1 MIERASEFGASAAV
15 PLVSGGDTS
24 HQSAGDMLRQ
34 AREAHGL
41 DAAVVAAAL
50 KVPVQKIEALED
62 DDIEALPDPVFA
74 RALAA
79 SMCRALRIDP
89 KPVLAKLPDAR
100 NPGLHTQPAMGAGF
114 HTDIERSNGGGLV
127 SRTLLVVVGLLL
139 AGAAVLFWLPQS
151 TLDQLSASVDRVLSR
166 TGTSEPTTAE
176 APASEGAAP
185 SVAAPAVAPAAA
197 DAPAPSAATG
207 AAPTAAQPP
216 AAPAGGAA
224 SPAVPASAAAPTAA
238 PASPATASATPDAST
253 AGETIVFNAKSESW
267 ISVTEAG
274 GKQLLYRVVQP
285 GETVGLSG
293 NLPLS
298 VVVGRAAGVDVQVRG
313 KAFDLAP
320 LTRGGTVARF
330 EIKP

>member
-1 MIERASEFGASAAV
+1 MIERASEFGASAAA
-15 PLVSGGDTS
+15 PLISSGGDTS

-62 DDIEALPDPVFA
+62 DDIDALPDPIFA

-100 NPGLHTQPAMGAGF
+100 NPGLHTQPAMSAGF
-114 HTDIERSNGGGLV
+114 HTDIERSSGGGMV
-127 SRTLLVVVGLLL
+127 SRTLLVVVVLLL
-139 AGAAVLFWLPQS
+139 AGAAALFWLPQS

-166 TGTSEPTTAE
+166 GGTTDAAQVE
-176 APASEGAAP
+176 APAPGAAAQAAP
-185 SVAAPAVAPAAA
+185 SAAADAATAPVATASAPAQAPAAA
-197 DAPAPSAATG
+197 APAATAAAG
-207 AAPTAAQPP
+207 AVPTASSAPTTASPVATP
-216 AAPAGGAA
+216 AAAA
-224 SPAVPASAAAPTAA
+224 S
-238 PASPATASATPDAST
+238 DAN
-253 AGETIVFNAKSESW
+253 AGQTIVFTARSESW

-274 GKQLLYRVVQP
+274 GKQLLYRVVQS
-285 GETVGLSG
+285 GETVALSG
-293 NLPLS
+293 NLPLT

-313 KAFDLAP
+313 KPFDLTP
-320 LTRGGTVARF
+320 FTRGGTVARF
-330 EIKP
+330 EVKS

>member
-1 MIERASEFGASAAV
+1 MIERASEFGASAAA
-15 PLVSGGDTS
+15 PLISGDTS

-41 DAAVVAAAL
+41 DVAVVAAAL

-62 DDIEALPDPVFA
+62 DDIDALPDPVFA

-100 NPGLHTQPAMGAGF
+100 NPGLHTRPAMSPGF
-114 HTDIERSNGGGLV
+114 HTDLHRSPGGGAG
-127 SRTLLVVVGLLL
+127 SKALLTVVGLLL
-139 AGAAVLFWLPQS
+139 VGAAALFFLPQA
-151 TLDQLSASVDRVLSR
+151 TLDHLSASVDSFMSR
-166 TGTSEPTTAE
+166 GSSSESAPKAEGPVVAAAAPGTANEAVPSQAAT
-176 APASEGAAP
+176 APAP
-185 SVAAPAVAPAAA
+185 VPATPPVSPQLAPAAS
-197 DAPAPSAATG
+197 PAATTL
-207 AAPTAAQPP
+207 AAGP
-216 AAPAGGAA
+216 AAPA
-224 SPAVPASAAAPTAA
+224 
-238 PASPATASATPDAST
+238 ATDATS
-253 AGETIVFNAKSESW
+253 GQFIVFNVRTESW
-267 ISVTEAG
+267 ISVTDAG
-274 GKQLLYRVVQP
+274 GKQLIQRTVP
-285 GETVGLSG
+285 AGETVALDGTP
-293 NLPLS
+293 PLK

>member
-15 PLVSGGDTS
+15 PLISGDTS
-24 HQSAGDMLRQ
+24 HQSAGDMLRA

-41 DAAVVAAAL
+41 DVAVVAAAL

-100 NPGLHTQPAMGAGF
+100 NPGLHTRPAMGAGF
-114 HTDIERSNGGGLV
+114 HTDVKRSANGGAGSKV
-127 SRTLLVVVGLLL
+127 LLTVVGLLL
-139 AGAAVLFWLPQS
+139 VGAAAIFWLPQS
-151 TLDQLSASVDRVLSR
+151 MMDQLSASVDRIMSR
-166 TGTSEPTTAE
+166 GAGTEPAAQAE
-176 APASEGAAP
+176 APATAAP
-185 SVAAPAVAPAAA
+185 TSAASGGATEPVAAHAAASALPASGAQQPAPVAIAPAAA
-197 DAPAPSAATG
+197 PA
-207 AAPTAAQPP
+207 
-216 AAPAGGAA
+216 
-224 SPAVPASAAAPTAA
+224 ASAAAAPAA
-238 PASPATASATPDAST
+238 PVADA
-253 AGETIVFNAKSESW
+253 GQLVVFNVRTESW
-267 ISVTEAG
+267 ISVTDAG
-274 GKQLLYRVVQP
+274 GKQLIQRTVP
-285 GETVGLSG
+285 AGETVALDGTP
-293 NLPLS
+293 PLK

>member
-15 PLVSGGDTS
+15 PLVSGGDTT

-62 DDIEALPDPVFA
+62 DDIDALPDPVFA

-100 NPGLHTQPAMGAGF
+100 NPGLHTQPAMSQGF
-114 HTDIERSNGGGLV
+114 HTEMQRSGGSGLG
-127 SRTLLVVVGLLL
+127 SRTLLLVVVLLL
-139 AGAAVLFWLPQS
+139 AGAAALFWLPQA
-151 TLDQLSASVDRVLSR
+151 TLDQLSVSVDRVLSR
-166 TGTSEPTTAE
+166 SGGTTDSTPAE
-176 APASEGAAP
+176 APAAGSTTSQAAP
-185 SVAAPAVAPAAA
+185 LAATDAAAAPAANVPAASLAPAAQPVTTA
-197 DAPAPSAATG
+197 QATSS
-207 AAPTAAQPP
+207 TAA
-216 AAPAGGAA
+216 
-224 SPAVPASAAAPTAA
+224 AA
-238 PASPATASATPDAST
+238 PASPAAAVVPAAAAADANASQ
-253 AGETIVFNAKSESW
+253 TIVFNARAESW

-285 GETVGLSG
+285 GETVALSG

-320 LTRGGTVARF
+320 FMRGGSVARF
-330 EIKP
+330 EVKP